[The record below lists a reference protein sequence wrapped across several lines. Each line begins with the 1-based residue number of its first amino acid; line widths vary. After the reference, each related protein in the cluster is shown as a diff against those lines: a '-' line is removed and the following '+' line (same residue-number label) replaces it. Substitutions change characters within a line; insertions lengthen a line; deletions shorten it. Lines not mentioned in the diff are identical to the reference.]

1 MKAERF
7 GRFRIIGEIGLG
19 GMARV
24 YRAYDPQRQRE
35 VAIKALPP
43 EYLNDLGFRAR
54 FEQEAQLVIALRHK
68 AIVPVYEYG
77 EHDGQPY
84 IVMKY
89 MPNGSLAERLGYGPL
104 DLEEITNILE
114 RISNALDYAHR
125 QGVVHR
131 DLKPSNILFDRYG
144 KAYLADFGIASHASR
159 AGMAG
164 MATQAGRAG
173 LAVQASQDSLNSL
186 ALSSTDV
193 VSGTPAYM
201 SPEQV
206 LREQIDNRSDIYS
219 LGVIAFEML
228 CGRPPFQGDSP
239 IVVALMQV
247 YDPPP
252 HLSTLREGLPPALE
266 PVVMRLLSKDAR
278 ERYPTCAAFLDAFR
292 RALQPEPEM
301 LEGANTLVAEE
312 KAEHAVPGQL
322 PDQPEH
328 HPAKANPHMRA
339 PPASPALPEIQPT
352 RGSLMQPAS
361 KSNVL
366 AQLIVAMGLA
376 TWLGVVVAVVISTLA
391 WGEAAAAEAKV
402 QLVFDD
408 VGMSLIN
415 LSGKPLDVSGLSF
428 QRFSEL
434 GVTIASFAATQWEQS
449 GLGPVSALPA
459 GACYQLLS
467 PHQVSPQLKPGEA
480 PLKPAGCRVSQ
491 GWLLAPDGV
500 WQFWTAEA
508 GGGTFQV
515 LYAGQ
520 VIHTCQIAE
529 GRCQFTLPEH

>member
-24 YRAYDPQRQRE
+24 FRAYDPRRQRE

-54 FEQEAQLVIALRHK
+54 FEQEAQLVITLKHK

-77 EHDGQPY
+77 EYDGQPY

-89 MPNGSLAERLGYGPL
+89 MPNGSLAGRLVYGPL
-104 DLEEITNILE
+104 DLEQVTNVLE
-114 RISNALDYAHR
+114 RICDALDYAHQ
-125 QGVVHR
+125 QGIVHR

-144 KAYLADFGIASHASR
+144 KAYLADFGIAIHASLT
-159 AGMAG
+159 GMD
-164 MATQAGRAG
+164 G
-173 LAVQASQDSLNSL
+173 LAL
-186 ALSSTDV
+186 APTRAI
-193 VSGTPAYM
+193 SGTPAYM

-206 LREQIDNRSDIYS
+206 LREQIDTRSDLYS

-228 CGRPPFQGDSP
+228 CGRLPFQGDSP
-239 IVVALMQV
+239 IVMALMQV

-252 HLSTLREGLPPALE
+252 RLSTLREGLPPALE
-266 PVVMRLLSKDAR
+266 SVVLRLLSKDAR
-278 ERYPTCAAFLDAFR
+278 ERYPTCAAFMDAFR
-292 RALQPEPEM
+292 QALQPELEMPEDV
-301 LEGANTLVAEE
+301 GTPVAEE
-312 KAEHAVPGQL
+312 RADAATARQGTS
-322 PDQPEH
+322 QPEH
-328 HPAKANPHMRA
+328 QPTKANPHI
-339 PPASPALPEIQPT
+339 PALPDLPEIQLV
-352 RGSLMQPAS
+352 RGGRMQPAS

-366 AQLIVAMGLA
+366 ARLIISMGLA
-376 TWLGVVVAVVISTLA
+376 TWLGVVVAVAIAALV
-391 WGEAAAAEAKV
+391 WGGVAAAEAKV
-402 QLVFDD
+402 LVVFDD
-408 VGMSLIN
+408 VSIAIIN
-415 LSGKPLDVSGLSF
+415 LSGRPLDVSGLSF

-449 GLGPVSALPA
+449 GLGPVRALPA

-467 PHQVSPQLKPGEA
+467 PKPASLQLSPGEA
-480 PLKPAGCRVSQ
+480 PVKPAACQVSQ
-491 GWLLAPDGV
+491 GWLLASDKA
-500 WQFWTAEA
+500 WQFWTADS

-515 LYAGQ
+515 LYVGQ

-529 GRCQFTLPEH
+529 GSCQFTLPEP